1 MNEPSEEEIVKAI
14 TQKVKEAE
22 RNLLNTLQ
30 HDLFSGSSDAVMFAY
45 EPPTLAEKITTAAWK
60 VYYFFRCRVVGV
72 WNVLKKGECGS
83 CEQDDYRWE

>member
-1 MNEPSEEEIVKAI
+1 MKEPSEEEIIKAI
-14 TQKVKEAE
+14 TYKIRETEK
-22 RNLLNTLQ
+22 RMMDNFTS
-30 HDLFSGSSDAVMFAY
+30 DFFFGSSDAVMFAY
-45 EPPTLAEKITTAAWK
+45 EPPTLAEKITTAARK

>member
-1 MNEPSEEEIVKAI
+1 MNEPSEEEIIKAI

-45 EPPTLAEKITTAAWK
+45 EPPTLAEKITTAARK

-72 WNVLKKGECGS
+72 WNVLRNGECGD
-83 CEQDDYRWE
+83 CEREDIGW